1 MPSMS
6 IASCAQL
13 SRTALL
19 HDPRPDELSS
29 IKPLLEK
36 THPIAIPKEDLQHRG
51 VLAAERKE
59 MSREGIF
66 LQSLLYERCKSMQ
79 ALPHAGVAESQ
90 VHFNARRQR
99 SGERSTIHCESG
111 VDIMMIVPA
120 GANTRRPSAN
130 STAIAPG

>member
-90 VHFNARRQR
+90 VHFNARRHDHHDVCLLYT
-99 SGERSTIHCESG
+99 S
-111 VDIMMIVPA
+111 DA
-120 GANTRRPSAN
+120 ADDLL
-130 STAIAPG
+130 